1 MAILCKINEDIL
13 LSRWTM
19 RWTIENLIMVT
30 FEKRY
35 KTKFCLIFDI
45 RLARQNKTKLQK
57 RKRSFK

>member
-19 RWTIENLIMVT
+19 IENLIMVT

-45 RLARQNKTKLQK
+45 RLARQNKTKLAK
-57 RKRSFK
+57 KKALV